1 MATTKEIRNK
11 VKSIKNTQKITK
23 AMEMVAASK
32 MRRAQERMSAT
43 KPYALKI
50 RQVVAHLASGKS
62 EFKHAYL
69 EKRDQI
75 KRIGMI
81 VITSDRG
88 LCGGLNVNLL
98 KNTLLNLRHW
108 QSEQVEVDLC
118 LIGSKAEN
126 FFRRFGGNIV
136 GSAAHL
142 GDKPTIQQLL
152 GIINIM
158 LQSYAAGT
166 IDALYLS
173 YNDFVN
179 TMTQKPVMH
188 TLLPIAMQ
196 ADESASA
203 PSHHWDYL
211 YEPDEKSLVDMLL
224 TRYIE
229 SQVYQSVVENI
240 ACEQAARMVAMKNAT
255 ENAGNL
261 ISELQLLYN
270 KARQSAIT
278 QELAEIVAGAA
289 AV

>member
-1 MATTKEIRNK
+1 MASTKEIQSK

-32 MRRAQERMSAT
+32 MRRAQERMAQT
-43 KPYALKI
+43 KSYAQKI

-69 EKRDQI
+69 EKREQI
-75 KRIGMI
+75 KRVGII

-98 KNTLLNLRHW
+98 KNTLHALRQW
-108 QSEQVEVDLC
+108 KNQQVEVDLC
-118 LIGSKAEN
+118 LIGSKAEH
-126 FFRRFGGNIV
+126 FFRRFGGHIV

-142 GDKPTIQQLL
+142 GDKPTMQQLL

-158 LQSYAAGT
+158 LQSYANGT

-179 TMTQKPVMH
+179 TMTQKPVMQ
-188 TLLPIAMQ
+188 TLLPIDIAAETQ
-196 ADESASA
+196 IK
-203 PSHHWDYL
+203 PYHWDYL

-240 ACEQAARMVAMKNAT
+240 ACEQAARMIAMKNAT

-261 ISELQLLYN
+261 IDELQLIYN
-270 KARQSAIT
+270 KARQAAIT
-278 QELAEIVAGAA
+278 QELAEIIAGAS